1 MSMPTPLERLEGL
14 IREMSRRGGAQAQ
27 ASSTIS
33 QILELNRAAQNVIR
47 LAECLSSAKGSC
59 TDVGGSRF
67 CDSRCGS
74 LYLVRDAEGIKLWKV
89 GSQSISIVVSAST
102 FSISNKDYTIRLGL
116 NDYSV
121 RLLSGTFSG
130 EVSAEGLTKGQSLFS
145 NAVRKLL
152 PLVNAVAESLSRC
165 AASEGVRC

>member
-1 MSMPTPLERLEGL
+1 MSMPTPLERLEEL

-33 QILELNRAAQNVIR
+33 QILELNRAAQNAIR

-59 TDVGGSRF
+59 IDLGGSRF

-74 LYLVRDAEGIKLWKV
+74 LYLVRDAEGVKLWKV
-89 GSQSISIVVSAST
+89 GSQAISIVVSAST

-130 EVSAEGLTKGQSLFS
+130 EVTAEGLTKGQSLFS

>member
-14 IREMSRRGGAQAQ
+14 IREMSRKGGAQAQ

-33 QILELNRAAQNVIR
+33 QILELNRAVQNVVR
-47 LAECLSSAKGSC
+47 LAECLSAAKGSC
-59 TDVGGSRF
+59 TDVGGSKF

-74 LYLVRDAEGIKLWKV
+74 LYLLRDAEGVKVWKV
-89 GSQSISIVVSAST
+89 GSQSVSIVISTST
-102 FSISNKDYTIRLGL
+102 FSVGNKDYMVKLGL
-116 NDYSV
+116 SDYTV

-130 EVSAEGLTKGQSLFS
+130 EMTAEGLTKGQSLFS

-152 PLVNAVAESLSRC
+152 PLVSAVAESLSRC
-165 AASEGVRC
+165 AASEGIRC